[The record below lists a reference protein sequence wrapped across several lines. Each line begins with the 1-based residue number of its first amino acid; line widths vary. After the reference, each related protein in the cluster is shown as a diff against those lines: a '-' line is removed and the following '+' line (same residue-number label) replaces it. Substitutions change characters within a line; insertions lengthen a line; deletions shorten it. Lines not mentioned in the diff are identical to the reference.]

1 MPNIAAMWLDLER
14 IAYEVASAVAIS
26 SELSRDS
33 DLFVPDSRRAWL
45 RLAVAVLIG
54 SLGSVGM
61 WSVVVALPV
70 VQTQFAAS
78 RRTASLAF
86 TMIMLGFG
94 SGGVVAGQITHRL
107 RLVTALGVGIGPF
120 G

>member
-1 MPNIAAMWLDLER
+1 MWLDVRRFAPE
-14 IAYEVASAVAIS
+14 IASAVAIS
-26 SELSRDS
+26 SELTRDS

-70 VQTQFAAS
+70 GQTEFAAS
-78 RRTASLAF
+78 RGDVGRLAA
-86 TMIMLGFG
+86 T
-94 SGGVVAGQITHRL
+94 GVLADADAAAPL
-107 RLVTALGVGIGPF
+107 R
-120 G
+120 